1 MRIDILTLF
10 PQMFKG
16 PLGTSIIGRAQ
27 EEKLLKLH
35 FWNIR
40 DFAQDKHRVVD
51 DSPYGGGSG
60 MVLKPDV
67 VSECIEHVKCLN
79 KGPVIYFTPQGNTFK
94 QEQAKNL
101 STHKELILLCGH
113 YEGLDERVRNN
124 WVDLEISIGDYVLTG
139 GEIPAM
145 VVIDAVARLLP
156 GVLGDEESAKT
167 DSFYAG
173 LLEHPHYTRPANFH
187 GLAVPEVLLSGH
199 HQQIRRWRLKESLRR
214 TSERRPD
221 LLEKRSLN
229 AEEKSLLEEISNEC
243 FNERR

>member
-10 PQMFKG
+10 PQMFAG

-27 EEKLLKLH
+27 DEELLELH
-35 FWNIR
+35 FWDIR
-40 DFAQDKHRVVD
+40 DFAKDKHRVVD

-67 VSECIEHVKCLN
+67 VSECIEHVKDFN
-79 KGPVIYFTPQGNTFK
+79 KGPVIYFTPQGNTFN
-94 QEQAKNL
+94 QEQAKSL

-139 GEIPAM
+139 GELPAM

-167 DSFYAG
+167 DSFYDG
-173 LLEHPHYTRPANFH
+173 LLEHPHYTRPANFR

-199 HQQIRRWRLKESLRR
+199 HEQIRRWRLKESLRR

-221 LLEKRSLN
+221 LLKKRSLN
-229 AEEKSLLEEISNEC
+229 AEEKSLLEDISSEC
-243 FNERR
+243 INERR